1 MTMLTTAFIAL
12 ALTQTRPD
20 PVDVSAF
27 RDKLLVLTDGKQHYV
42 ALELESSWHENTFS
56 SPDGKTFSRLPVFG
70 GGKNGTES
78 WDVVFWDPRVRFGD
92 TSAPSIAMADSGAKY
107 SVTCGK
113 KTVAL
118 TVVPAAEAKALLAQ
132 ATFTEQLW
140 TRKPEK
146 LLRDDNGVY
155 FLVDRYRAKDPADR
169 RDFRV
174 FSGHKGAM
182 KQLPLKD
189 IVDDHQGMVLATKT
203 GNLRLVTG
211 PEGKLEGKWIE
222 GKKTVPLIEIDL
234 DRFDTGRLIYMD
246 LGPYSGQRL
255 GTPCDDLM

>member
-1 MTMLTTAFIAL
+1 MTMLTTALLAL
-12 ALTQTRPD
+12 ALTQTKPEA
-20 PVDVSAF
+20 VDAAAF
-27 RDKLLVLTDGKQHYV
+27 RDKLVLLTDGKQHYV
-42 ALELESSWHENTFS
+42 AVDVDSSWHENTFTS
-56 SPDGKTFSRLPVFG
+56 SDGKAFHRLPVVG
-70 GGKNGTES
+70 GGRNGTES
-78 WDVVFWDPRVRFGD
+78 WGVTFWDPRVRFGD
-92 TSAPSIAMADSGAKY
+92 AGAPSVDMADSGAKY
-107 SVTCGK
+107 SVSCGK
-113 KTVAL
+113 KTVPL
-118 TVVPAAEAKALLAQ
+118 TQVPAAEAKALLEKA
-132 ATFTEQLW
+132 AFFEQLW
-140 TRKPEK
+140 TRRPEK
-146 LLRDDNGVY
+146 LLRDETGVY
-155 FLVDRYRAKDPADR
+155 YLVDRFRAKDPNDR

-189 IVDDHQGMVLATKT
+189 IVDDHQGMILATKT

-222 GKKTVPLIEIDL
+222 GKKVVPLVEIDL